1 MAHLASVWC
10 DDCFRGFW
18 VTSFAVP
25 PNALPPAPAGWAAAK
40 HAVVIRLMV
49 GAPIA
54 GAKCGMGPSSER
66 VATRTQ
72 APLRTHY
79 AFAMP
84 GGHHKLH
91 DT

>member
-1 MAHLASVWC
+1 
-10 DDCFRGFW
+10 
-18 VTSFAVP
+18 
-25 PNALPPAPAGWAAAK
+25 
-40 HAVVIRLMV
+40 VVIRLMV